1 MSRDTLWFKSFIIE
15 RQGERIEGKRE
26 RDWPWP
32 RGDKGE
38 REIEKKVY
46 RVRGRETK
54 REERREESKGIKS
67 KRSERVRRGQTA
79 LFMVCCYLYCC

>member
-1 MSRDTLWFKSFIIE
+1 MAKR
-15 RQGERIEGKRE
+15 RQRGKGDREESLECKRE
-26 RDWPWP
+26 RD
-32 RGDKGE
+32 
-38 REIEKKVY
+38 
-46 RVRGRETK
+46 